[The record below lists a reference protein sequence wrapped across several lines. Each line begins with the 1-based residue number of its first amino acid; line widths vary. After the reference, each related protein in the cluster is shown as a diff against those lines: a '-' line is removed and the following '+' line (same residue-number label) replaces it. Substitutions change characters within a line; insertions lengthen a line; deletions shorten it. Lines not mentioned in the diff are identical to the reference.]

1 MGWALARVGQ
11 CTRDFLS
18 LRGDWPADADGWLL
32 VGDPDDLE
40 NPPSFVSASG
50 GEADSAIAE
59 ADVVGAPAQVVVMP
73 RPMNA
78 NGPGAGCEC
87 WHLPDPPQRA
97 KGCSAA
103 GKFEVPQ
110 AKAGKFRFR
119 LTAVAPRSR

>member
-1 MGWALARVGQ
+1 L
-11 CTRDFLS
+11 T
-18 LRGDWPADADGWLL
+18 LRGYWPACADGWFL
-32 VGDPDDLE
+32 VADPDDLE

-78 NGPGAGCEC
+78 NGPDAGCEC
-87 WHLPDPPQRA
+87 WKLPDPPQRA
-97 KGCSAA
+97 KGCSTA
-103 GKFEVPQ
+103 GKCE
-110 AKAGKFRFR
+110 AYKDKAGKFRFR